1 MVTGTPV
8 LDIKPYI
15 PQYDSP
21 QPQHTSAQ
29 VRLWW
34 TLINPFGRIAHIVYV
49 MTILFSHGHV
59 PIIDNRN
66 FLAMSMCSN
75 GFWEV

>member
-34 TLINPFGRIAHIVYV
+34 TLGAVLNTFALMIAHIVYV
-49 MTILFSHGHV
+49 MVMTILFSH
-59 PIIDNRN
+59 N
-66 FLAMSMCSN
+66 
-75 GFWEV
+75 